1 MTTATHER
9 PCKICGTT
17 GNRVIASETPC
28 ATWGERPWMPEGHY
42 TNIRC
47 RHCGGHYV
55 DSDVTEAYLD
65 ELQATPIPENQDRKT
80 YEEDAARDALRT
92 AELAENWEMIKR
104 VRSPR
109 GGDRLLDY
117 GSAWGAF
124 GNVTLKDGVIPN
136 GIELQAEGAA
146 FSRELWGAPSQVHEG
161 PIETAPWGDGS
172 FHYVCSFE
180 TLEHVF
186 DPIRILSH
194 MTRLVRTDGVVA
206 ISVPSA
212 HYFAFK
218 FWLYRQ
224 SPLSGFMFK
233 RFPGH
238 MTWRVLCHN
247 HITTPSPTSARL
259 MMEQAG
265 LRVVHVE
272 PYCSG
277 LSGGGVGKL
286 LRVAGKVLWWLSG
299 KRIVFAPSIFLV
311 AVKR

>member
-1 MTTATHER
+1 MGMATHER
-9 PCKICGTT
+9 PCKVCGTT
-17 GNRVIASETPC
+17 GNRVIASESPC
-28 ATWGERPWMPEGHY
+28 ATWGDRPWMPEGHY

-65 ELQATPIPENQDRKT
+65 EVQATPIPEHVGRTT
-80 YEEDAARDALRT
+80 YEDNAVRDALRT
-92 AELAENWEMIKR
+92 AELAENWAMIRR
-104 VRSPR
+104 VRPPAP
-109 GGDRLLDY
+109 GDRLVDY

-124 GNVTLKDGVIPN
+124 GSVARRDGVVPN
-136 GIELQAEGAA
+136 GIELQAAGAA
-146 FSRELWGAPSQVHEG
+146 HARAQWGPASAVHEG
-161 PIETAPWGDGS
+161 PIETAPWPDGW
-172 FHYVCSFE
+172 FHYATSFE

-194 MTRLVRTDGVVA
+194 MRRLVREDGVVA

-224 SPLSGFMFK
+224 SPLAGFMFR

-247 HITTPSPTSARL
+247 HITTPSPTSVRL

-265 LRVVHVE
+265 LRVVRLE

-277 LSGGGVGKL
+277 LSGGWVGRA
-286 LRVAGKVLWWLSG
+286 LRVAGQAIWWLSF
-299 KRIVFAPSIFLV
+299 KRIVFAPSIFAV
-311 AVKR
+311 AVRR